1 MEFFNRKLTLSSSRI
16 QYYIPEHVY
25 NITIPIVD
33 VPFCTPY
40 MVMLPIYG
48 IAPKLAGAHNAF
60 DKILFCAWP
69 PADVQVNNQ
78 CMNWS

>member
-40 MVMLPIYG
+40 MVMLPIT
-48 IAPKLAGAHNAF
+48 
-60 DKILFCAWP
+60 
-69 PADVQVNNQ
+69 V
-78 CMNWS
+78 